1 MKKIWERE
9 MWMVLGFLAGCF
21 ALGLLGGILF
31 ANLAYPWRNG
41 QNQMLELYA
50 LTQIKNKKGKSAE
63 YFWYLLENRM
73 FAVAFST
80 YRTYGCGA
88 LYRCGGSCLD
98 GVSCR
103 SGGKPSD
110 SGTGNPGVLD
120 LCRFVIST
128 DDCIFSRGCT
138 ADDKNL

>member
-50 LTQIKNKKGKSAE
+50 PVSYTHLDVYKRQPISFAFLTSDITRSV
-63 YFWYLLENRM
+63 RRR
-73 FAVAFST
+73 ST
-80 YRTYGCGA
+80 A
-88 LYRCGGSCLD
+88 
-98 GVSCR
+98 
-103 SGGKPSD
+103 
-110 SGTGNPGVLD
+110 
-120 LCRFVIST
+120 
-128 DDCIFSRGCT
+128 
-138 ADDKNL
+138 